1 MSNLE
6 VFIFFVA
13 SLPIWQLK
21 PCFLEENPNTFF
33 VKSPICCFNSQFFAA
48 PPPAF
53 ENFMEFLIEIAIS
66 SSSPRPADPEAI
78 SSRSKPRPRRWLP
91 RLPRAA
97 RRSPWASRLRRLRP
111 LAMRC
116 TRRPW
121 RSGPVGGLGAL
132 SFGDF
137 KGFVENEEWGGMC
150 HLKHGAKKWKTE
162 ISGLN
167 FRWQGRFTTE
177 TRGFPVVWGARKGDD
192 VWWRVMKVIT
202 KGNLTSQKLGFDLA
216 WFNQQKCGEWIKG
229 RAFHSRHLPTLS
241 HQKKW
246 DVFMPPKHMIGTC
259 NDWGWRVVGAFN
271 LQNYDDRLRRSRV
284 QTGSMCWKVKYIIH
298 WTGLLLDLCLCLPT
312 RFEIL
317 MNGGNG
323 KQKWW
328 GTSYRW
334 HRFRIVGSYWQSPN
348 HL

>member
-1 MSNLE
+1 L
-6 VFIFFVA
+6 
-13 SLPIWQLK
+13 
-21 PCFLEENPNTFF
+21 
-33 VKSPICCFNSQFFAA
+33 
-48 PPPAF
+48 
-53 ENFMEFLIEIAIS
+53 
-66 SSSPRPADPEAI
+66 
-78 SSRSKPRPRRWLP
+78 
-91 RLPRAA
+91 
-97 RRSPWASRLRRLRP
+97 
-111 LAMRC
+111 
-116 TRRPW
+116 
-121 RSGPVGGLGAL
+121 
-132 SFGDF
+132 
-137 KGFVENEEWGGMC
+137 
-150 HLKHGAKKWKTE
+150 
-162 ISGLN
+162 
-167 FRWQGRFTTE
+167 RWQGRFTTE
-177 TRGFPVVWGARKGDD
+177 TRGFPVVWEARKGDD

-298 WTGLLLDLCLCLPT
+298 WTSLLLDLCLCLPT